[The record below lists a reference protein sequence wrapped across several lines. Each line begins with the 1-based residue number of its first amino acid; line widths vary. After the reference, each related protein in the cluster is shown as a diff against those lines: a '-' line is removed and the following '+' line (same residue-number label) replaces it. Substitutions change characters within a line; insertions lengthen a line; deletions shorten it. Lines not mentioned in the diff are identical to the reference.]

1 VQLYEIIET
10 PKQLFLV
17 MEYMEKGELFDY
29 IVENKRINEN
39 EAIRIFYQLIAGIE
53 YIHKIGIVHRDLK
66 PENILL
72 DYKKSIK
79 IVDFGLSNTYKK
91 G

>member
-39 EAIRIFYQLIAGIE
+39 EAIRIFSQLIAGI
-53 YIHKIGIVHRDLK
+53 
-66 PENILL
+66 
-72 DYKKSIK
+72 
-79 IVDFGLSNTYKK
+79 
-91 G
+91 